1 MKLLKVLAW
10 AFLTASFIFAAAPSY
25 AADDNDGYRGIGD
38 TAASTFTGDND
49 RYDDDDDRWDR
60 DDDDDRRWGRDRDDD
75 DRWDRDRD
83 DDDRWDRDRDDDD
96 RWDRDRDDDD
106 RWDRDRDDDDDRR

>member
-25 AADDNDGYRGIGD
+25 ADDDDDGFRGIGD
-38 TAASTFTGDND
+38 AAASIFTGDNG
-49 RYDDDDDRWDR
+49 RYNDD

-75 DRWDRDRD
+75 DDD
-83 DDDRWDRDRDDDD
+83 DDDR
-96 RWDRDRDDDD
+96 RWG
-106 RWDRDRDDDDDRR
+106 RDRDDDDDDDDD

>member
-10 AFLTASFIFAAAPSY
+10 AFLTAAFIFAAAPSY

-38 TAASTFTGDND
+38 ATASIFTGDND
-49 RYDDDDDRWDR
+49 RYDDDDDN
-60 DDDDDRRWGRDRDDD
+60 DDDRRWGRDRDDD

-106 RWDRDRDDDDDRR
+106 DRR

>member
-25 AADDNDGYRGIGD
+25 ADDDDDGFRGIGD
-38 TAASTFTGDND
+38 AAASIFTGDNG
-49 RYDDDDDRWDR
+49 RYNDD

-75 DRWDRDRD
+75 DDD
-83 DDDRWDRDRDDDD
+83 DDDR
-96 RWDRDRDDDD
+96 RWG
-106 RWDRDRDDDDDRR
+106 RDRDDDDDDDDDD